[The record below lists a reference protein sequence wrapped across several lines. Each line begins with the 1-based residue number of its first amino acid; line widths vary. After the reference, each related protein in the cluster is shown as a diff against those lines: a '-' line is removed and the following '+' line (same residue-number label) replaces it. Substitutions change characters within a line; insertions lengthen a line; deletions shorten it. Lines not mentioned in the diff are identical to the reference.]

1 MLVHARSIPWPL
13 SPAPLQVVMDTPD
26 GKQREAWLSRDQLRG
41 QEPLLRGFVRQL
53 RE

>member
-1 MLVHARSIPWPL
+1 ME
-13 SPAPLQVVMDTPD
+13 TPD